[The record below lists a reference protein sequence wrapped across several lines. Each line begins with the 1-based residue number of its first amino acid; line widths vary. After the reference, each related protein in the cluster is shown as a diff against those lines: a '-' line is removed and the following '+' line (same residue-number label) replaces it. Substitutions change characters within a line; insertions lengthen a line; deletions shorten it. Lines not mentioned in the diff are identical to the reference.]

1 VDGTGGE
8 GSVVRETDAVVGAV
22 LGVGILDG
30 TVVEAVLDEV
40 LETLEDLFVLDVGMC
55 LTTALDECIAEIV
68 RDGDGD
74 WH

>member
-8 GSVVRETDAVVGAV
+8 GSVVEETDAVVGAA

-55 LTTALDECIAEIV
+55 LTTAFDECIAEIV